1 VSISWTEIKATVIS
15 PGAVQKYATNGLE
28 YKLSASGF
36 KGWDKGFMTPE
47 LGLKFQER
55 PSDASGILLAAGTPP
70 AGEVAM
76 LLKSPTPAVGSLRFW
91 ASLK

>member
-1 VSISWTEIKATVIS
+1 
-15 PGAVQKYATNGLE
+15 
-28 YKLSASGF
+28 
-36 KGWDKGFMTPE
+36 MTPE

-55 PSDASGILLAAGTPP
+55 PSDASGILLAAGTGTPP

>member
-1 VSISWTEIKATVIS
+1 
-15 PGAVQKYATNGLE
+15 
-28 YKLSASGF
+28 
-36 KGWDKGFMTPE
+36 MTPE
-47 LGLKFQER
+47 LSLKFQER
-55 PSDASGILLAAGTPP
+55 PSDASGILLAAGTSP